1 MPKRFTQSL
10 PLLGTL
16 CLLIIG
22 SAVLFKLT
30 PAGAIIAITAEAE
43 TLPEDAADI
52 EPGSADNTEEISE
65 GAATGITEDTEG
77 ITETTATFELTN
89 TMTVS
94 ATDRVKDQVISKV
107 ETVQNDSFLQTNGLV
122 ILGALIAIGI
132 VITMML
138 ISARRSHPNR

>member
-1 MPKRFTQSL
+1 MQKRFTQSL

-43 TLPEDAADI
+43 TLPVDASETEVGIA
-52 EPGSADNTEEISE
+52 ESATPEASQNSNTEEV
-65 GAATGITEDTEG
+65 GT
-77 ITETTATFELTN
+77 TN
-89 TMTVS
+89 TITVPEP
-94 ATDRVKDQVISKV
+94 DRVKNQVVSKT

-122 ILGALIAIGI
+122 ILGALIAVSV
-132 VITMML
+132 VITMAI
-138 ISARRSHPNR
+138 ISVRQSPANR

>member
-1 MPKRFTQSL
+1 MRQRFTQSL

-30 PAGAIIAITAEAE
+30 PAGATIAITAEAE
-43 TLPEDAADI
+43 TLPVDAS
-52 EPGSADNTEEISE
+52 ETEV
-65 GAATGITEDTEG
+65 GIAEDTE
-77 ITETTATFELTN
+77 ETSEDVEAAGTTN
-89 TMTVS
+89 TVTVS
-94 ATDRVKDQVISKV
+94 EPDKVKSQVISKI

-122 ILGALIAIGI
+122 ILGALVAIGI
-132 VITMML
+132 VITMVL